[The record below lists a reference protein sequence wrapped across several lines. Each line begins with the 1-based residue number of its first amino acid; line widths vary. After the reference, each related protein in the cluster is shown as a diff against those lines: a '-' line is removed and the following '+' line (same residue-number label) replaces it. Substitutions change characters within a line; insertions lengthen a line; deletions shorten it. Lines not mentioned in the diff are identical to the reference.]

1 MSKTTFNHGYLC
13 QMLRSA
19 NDEEL
24 ANIIN
29 DIAKEQ
35 QRRDIQQKM
44 LYTEKITNAINEA
57 VKAGYTINFYS
68 TDNSNAKQFPYIN
81 DNSLPYL
88 FIELSK

>member
-68 TDNSNAKQFPYIN
+68 TDNSNVKQLPYIN